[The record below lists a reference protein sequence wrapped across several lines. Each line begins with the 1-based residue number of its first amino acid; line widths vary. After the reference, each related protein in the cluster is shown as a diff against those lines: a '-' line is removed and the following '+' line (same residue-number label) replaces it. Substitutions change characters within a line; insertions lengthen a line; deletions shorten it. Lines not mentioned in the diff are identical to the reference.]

1 MPSQP
6 QELTSKKLQ
15 YFVNRYLEEFS
26 STILL
31 RQMLSQI
38 LSPKKRRQL
47 VLESVLE
54 QRVYTSEIDNFT
66 PAEKEELE
74 EYLKNKIRGLKR
86 KNLVWYSRNI
96 LYTLIGGCIVG
107 IVCFFSKL
115 HLLWIIPRVATY
127 LIYIVKKSSHFT
139 ETLATYTILM
149 NWLIAY
155 QLRKSNQ
162 Q

>member
-26 STILL
+26 STLLL
-31 RQMLSQI
+31 RQMLRHI
-38 LSPKKRRQL
+38 LSPQKRRQL

-54 QRVYTSEIDNFT
+54 QRVYTSEIDSFSR
-66 PAEKEELE
+66 AEKEELE
-74 EYLKNKIRGLKR
+74 GYLTNKIRGLKR

-96 LYTLIGGCIVG
+96 VYTGIGGCIVG
-107 IVCFFSKL
+107 IFCFFSKL
-115 HLLWIIPRVATY
+115 HLLWILPLAIAY
-127 LIYIVKKSSHFT
+127 LIYIAKKARYFT

-149 NWLIAY
+149 DWLIAY

-162 Q
+162 

>member
-38 LSPKKRRQL
+38 LSPRKRRQL

-54 QRVYTSEIDNFT
+54 QGIYTAEIDNFSR
-66 PAEKEELE
+66 AEKEELE
-74 EYLKNKIRGLKR
+74 GYL
-86 KNLVWYSRNI
+86 
-96 LYTLIGGCIVG
+96 T
-107 IVCFFSKL
+107 
-115 HLLWIIPRVATY
+115 
-127 LIYIVKKSSHFT
+127 
-139 ETLATYTILM
+139 
-149 NWLIAY
+149 
-155 QLRKSNQ
+155 
-162 Q
+162 

>member
-38 LSPKKRRQL
+38 LSPRKRRQL

-54 QRVYTSEIDNFT
+54 QGIYTAEIDNFSR
-66 PAEKEELE
+66 AEKEELE
-74 EYLKNKIRGLKR
+74 GYLTNKIRSLKR

-96 LYTLIGGCIVG
+96 LYTLIGGCVVG
-107 IVCFFSKL
+107 ILCFSSKL
-115 HLLWIIPRVATY
+115 HLLWILPLVITY
-127 LIYIVKKSSHFT
+127 LIYIAKKASHFT
-139 ETLATYTILM
+139 ETLTTYTILI

-162 Q
+162 